1 MTDKEI
7 KDWVSLANST
17 DVNKELASELLM
29 PYAGDLEMLERC
41 FRAWMEQMLVD
52 IINTV
57 RESLMSGDMARAS
70 WEVNGFHIVI
80 GRSRHNV
87 WIANGG
93 EITSVTIWTPCR
105 AKLSYGY
112 GRNRIPYKLNKAFC
126 LDDAKPFT
134 DPKKWNTDDYLNMSY
149 HMSNFIRLFKKL

>member
-1 MTDKEI
+1 MDDKEI

-29 PYAGDLEMLERC
+29 PYAGDFEMLERC
-41 FRAWMEQMLVD
+41 FRAWMGQMLVD

-57 RESLMSGDMARAS
+57 RESLISGDMARAS
-70 WEVNGFHIVI
+70 WEVNGFSVVV

-87 WIANGG
+87 FIANGG
-93 EITSVTIWTPCR
+93 EITSITIWTPCR
-105 AKLSYGY
+105 ATLSYPAYGKNRISYKLS
-112 GRNRIPYKLNKAFC
+112 KAFS

-134 DPKKWNTDDYLNMSY
+134 NSSQWNTDDYLTMSD
-149 HMSNFIRLFKKL
+149 HMSNFMRLFI